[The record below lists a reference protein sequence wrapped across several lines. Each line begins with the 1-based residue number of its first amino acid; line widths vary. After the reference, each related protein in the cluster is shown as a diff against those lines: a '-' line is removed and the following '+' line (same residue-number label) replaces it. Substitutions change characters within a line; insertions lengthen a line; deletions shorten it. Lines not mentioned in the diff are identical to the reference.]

1 MTEGDD
7 QHKVTGPPLI
17 LHLTLETVMYRT
29 QSLPIIAQL
38 IRKPFS
44 LLIGIAIEI
53 EIEACEI
60 VVDSGAGGAV
70 SQQRGLSH
78 DNFWERVGARYV

>member
-1 MTEGDD
+1 
-7 QHKVTGPPLI
+7 
-17 LHLTLETVMYRT
+17 
-29 QSLPIIAQL
+29 LPIIAQL

-53 EIEACEI
+53 EIEAGEI
-60 VVDSGAGGAV
+60 VVDSGAGGAL
-70 SQQRGLSH
+70 SQRRGLSH